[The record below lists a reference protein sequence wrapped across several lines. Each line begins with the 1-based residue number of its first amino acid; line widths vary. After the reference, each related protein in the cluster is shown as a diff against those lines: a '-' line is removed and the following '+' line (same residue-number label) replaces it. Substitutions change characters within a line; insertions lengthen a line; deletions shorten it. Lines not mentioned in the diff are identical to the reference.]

1 MMRKGM
7 IAACFFALF
16 SIFCV
21 GQEDMELL
29 DLTVRTEKVFH
40 SQRPPLQ
47 PGEVE
52 YNGGIGDEPRDGKP
66 PKSPVAITLERVDKP
81 VYQIGDL
88 LVYEVTV
95 ENVSSEDVMIPTS
108 RNEDERDVVYGARIS
123 GNSKSYAKALVDL
136 HFADGK
142 LDESLTLTTLYGVTA
157 LPQSFRVLH
166 PGRKLRIRDK
176 EKVYFGDSDFRK
188 RLAAET
194 PKKVELRASLT
205 LYVLDS
211 YLFNFVK
218 KYKTA
223 VSSNSVMIEL
233 RKYEPPDQS
242 PSQ

>member
-1 MMRKGM
+1 MMKKGM

-16 SIFCV
+16 SMFGV
-21 GQEDMELL
+21 GQESAELL
-29 DLTVRTEKVFH
+29 DLTAPMERLFQA
-40 SQRPPLQ
+40 QRPPLQ

-52 YNGGIGDEPRDGKP
+52 HHGGVGDEPRDGEP
-66 PKSPVAITLERVDKP
+66 PKSPVTITLERVDKP
-81 VYQIGDL
+81 VYQIGDQ

-95 ENVSSEDVMIPTS
+95 ENVSSEDVIVPTS
-108 RNEDERDVVYGARIS
+108 YNEDERDIVYGAHIS
-123 GNSKSYAKALVDL
+123 GNSRSYAKALVKLD
-136 HFADGK
+136 FADGK
-142 LDESLTLTTLYGVTA
+142 LNQSLTLTTLYGATA
-157 LPQSFRVLH
+157 LPQSLRVLH

-176 EKVYFGDSDFRK
+176 EKIYFGDSDFRK

-211 YLFNFVK
+211 HRFSFVK
-218 KYKTA
+218 RYKTA
-223 VSSNSVMIEL
+223 VSTNSVTIEL